1 MRRANAQLQ
10 IDRRAEILSAAERCF
25 ARAGFH
31 QTSMQEVCAEA
42 RMSPGNVYRY
52 FASKEEIIAGIC
64 ERNRAEVARDFSL
77 LESAPD
83 FFTGLQ
89 GLARYHLVE
98 RPAEEVALCAVIM
111 AESRRNPD
119 IARLYRDCEQDVKGR
134 LAQML
139 RHAAANGEIAADLNV
154 EHASTVLM
162 ALADG
167 ISWRRAVD
175 GEFDAEAV
183 LPMILRMVECLLTR
197 HGGTDAASPKEV
209 SDEG

>member
-1 MRRANAQLQ
+1 
-10 IDRRAEILSAAERCF
+10 
-25 ARAGFH
+25 
-31 QTSMQEVCAEA
+31 
-42 RMSPGNVYRY
+42 MSPGNVYRY

-64 ERNRAEVARDFSL
+64 ERNRAEVARDFSMV
-77 LESAPD
+77 EGAPD

-98 RPAEEVALCAVIM
+98 RPAEEVALCAEIM

-119 IARLYRDCEQDVKGR
+119 IARLYRDCEQDVKAR
-134 LAQML
+134 LVQML
-139 RHAAANGEIAADLNV
+139 RHAAARGEIAADLDV

-175 GEFDAEAV
+175 GEFDADAV
-183 LPMILRMVECLLTR
+183 LPMILRMVQCLLTR
-197 HGGTDAASPKEV
+197 HGAADAATPKEL